1 MGCHS
6 NALITRKQL
15 NAREQE
21 WFNTTKEA
29 FKGQVKEQRFRV
41 SQEVATLGNPCVF
54 AASARCRPSR
64 AL

>member
-1 MGCHS
+1 MANS

-41 SQEVATLGNPCVF
+41 SQEVATLGNPCVSSASRE
-54 AASARCRPSR
+54 AA
-64 AL
+64 